1 MSKLVPKK
9 EELNLAEHVWVP
21 DDETVYEL
29 AKIVQDHISHPGEKE
44 SFVKVELLGK
54 RRIEKEFPKSWT
66 YLVDKSHLQDLND
79 LIEMNS
85 LHEAPLLDVLRRRWL
100 KDSMYTY
107 TGDFLVSINPYHMIA
122 GQNDNPLRYLD
133 MTPKYDSKKLL
144 DPHVFAVA
152 NSSLRKLTLPM
163 TAVSEFKPSQS
174 IIVTGESG
182 AGEYIYY

>member
-1 MSKLVPKK
+1 MSKVVPRK
-9 EELNLAEHVWVP
+9 EEINLADHLWVP
-21 DDETVYEL
+21 DDDTVYEL
-29 AKIVQDHISHPGEKE
+29 AKIIQDHISHPGEKE

-66 YLVDKSHLQDLND
+66 YLVDKTHLQDLND

-85 LHEAPLLDVLRRRWL
+85 LHEAPLLDVLRKRWL

-107 TGDFLVSINPYHMIA
+107 TGDFLVSINPYHIIA

-133 MTPKYDSKKLL
+133 MSPKYDSKKLL

-152 NSSLRKLTLPM
+152 NSSLRKLSLPA
-163 TAVSEFKPSQS
+163 TASVSEFKPSQS

-182 AGEYIYY
+182 AGKFIS